1 MRLKSVHLRNFRS
14 CYDTTVE
21 LHDHL
26 TLLVGENDAG
36 KSNVI
41 DALRAALPPASG
53 RSTFWF
59 DSDRDRSY
67 DEQPG
72 ATIEISRTYVDL
84 TPGEDALFV
93 AAIVDEDRRLVHT
106 LRYDTAPDKPRR
118 QRVTHLVGSSKV
130 PDPEPELRDRIVH
143 VYLPPL
149 RDAAAALDSA
159 DGNRLA
165 DIFRAILTRTEI
177 DSFVEAANKSLSE
190 LADNEATKKVVEGV
204 QGHLTSVTQP
214 VRHRVV
220 DVAHQLQP
228 LRRLTRALRLHMAA
242 AGLTPT
248 DLLASGLGYANL
260 LYIATVVLELSKAS
274 DYDLTLL
281 LVEEP
286 EAHLHPQL
294 QSVLLSYLHEQAEQS
309 AGNANSESVG
319 PAGRVQV
326 VATTHSPQL
335 ASSVSVRDIVVL
347 RNHERDQT
355 DPAMTGTE
363 GAASPARRSE
373 TISVPLALHPFPEV
387 DRRKIDRYLDATRSA
402 LLFARQVV
410 LVEGIAEAILLRVF
424 AERLVFPRS
433 FDQRPDR
440 ADNRQ
445 LREQFRAIS
454 IVAVDGVDFLPY
466 VRLLLGGTAAL
477 VERLVVV
484 TDGDGGAGDRRR
496 LAIESEFA
504 SDVAAGR
511 LRVHVGATTLEAEL
525 YAATGNDAVLRTAFL
540 AQHPQSAAKWDELV
554 PDASA
559 SADERAQLFSEALKT
574 KKLDLGKGDFAQLI
588 TEQVEAGGALT
599 VPDYLRAAIVDAT
612 IFTSGDVDA
621 SD

>member
-1 MRLKSVHLRNFRS
+1 M
-14 CYDTTVE
+14 
-21 LHDHL
+21 
-26 TLLVGENDAG
+26 
-36 KSNVI
+36 
-41 DALRAALPPASG
+41 ALAAHA
-53 RSTFWF
+53 
-59 DSDRDRSY
+59 
-67 DEQPG
+67 
-72 ATIEISRTYVDL
+72 
-84 TPGEDALFV
+84 
-93 AAIVDEDRRLVHT
+93 
-106 LRYDTAPDKPRR
+106 
-118 QRVTHLVGSSKV
+118 
-130 PDPEPELRDRIVH
+130 
-143 VYLPPL
+143 
-149 RDAAAALDSA
+149 
-159 DGNRLA
+159 
-165 DIFRAILTRTEI
+165 
-177 DSFVEAANKSLSE
+177 
-190 LADNEATKKVVEGV
+190 
-204 QGHLTSVTQP
+204 
-214 VRHRVV
+214 
-220 DVAHQLQP
+220 
-228 LRRLTRALRLHMAA
+228 
-242 AGLTPT
+242 
-248 DLLASGLGYANL
+248 
-260 LYIATVVLELSKAS
+260 
-274 DYDLTLL
+274 
-281 LVEEP
+281 
-286 EAHLHPQL
+286 
-294 QSVLLSYLHEQAEQS
+294 
-309 AGNANSESVG
+309 
-319 PAGRVQV
+319 
-326 VATTHSPQL
+326 
-335 ASSVSVRDIVVL
+335 
-347 RNHERDQT
+347 
-355 DPAMTGTE
+355 
-363 GAASPARRSE
+363 
-373 TISVPLALHPFPEV
+373 FPEV

-424 AERLVFPRS
+424 AEHLVFARS

-504 SDVAAGR
+504 PDVAAGR

-559 SADERAQLFSEALKT
+559 SADGRAQLFSEALKT